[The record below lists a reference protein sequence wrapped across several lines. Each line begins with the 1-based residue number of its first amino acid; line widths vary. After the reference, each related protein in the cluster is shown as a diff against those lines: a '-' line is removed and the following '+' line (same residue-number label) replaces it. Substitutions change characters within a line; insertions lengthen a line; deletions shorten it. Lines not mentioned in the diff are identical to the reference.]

1 MRQVGG
7 RLFWVRS
14 SLLSLLLLFVREGG
28 FGWRIEKKGGEREGN
43 IGGRVTKRGRFG
55 QGKGT
60 SRLQADRV
68 LHSVLKRSER
78 SLSFS

>member
-28 FGWRIEKKGGEREGN
+28 FGWRIEKKGGERGKYRGEGN
-43 IGGRVTKRGRFG
+43 KKGALWPREGNFTSAGRPCSSFRFET
-55 QGKGT
+55 Q
-60 SRLQADRV
+60 
-68 LHSVLKRSER
+68 
-78 SLSFS
+78 